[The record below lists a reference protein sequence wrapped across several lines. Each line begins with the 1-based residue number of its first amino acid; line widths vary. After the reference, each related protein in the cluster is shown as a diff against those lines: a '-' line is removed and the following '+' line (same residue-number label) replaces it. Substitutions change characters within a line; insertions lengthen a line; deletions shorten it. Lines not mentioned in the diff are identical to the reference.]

1 MKQQHKEFLTELA
14 FLMKRFN
21 VYFCTD
27 SFTSADFVIY
37 AEDPNTGIV
46 EEIAYWDL
54 YNILPE
60 DILEKIKE

>member
-14 FLMKRFN
+14 FLMKKFN

-37 AEDPNTGIV
+37 TKDG
-46 EEIAYWDL
+46 EEVAYWDL

-60 DILEKIKE
+60 NILEKTYNED

>member
-14 FLMKRFN
+14 FLMKKFN

-27 SFTSADFVIY
+27 SFTSTDFVIY
-37 AEDPNTGIV
+37 TDGG

-60 DILEKIKE
+60 DILEKVDE

>member
-14 FLMKRFN
+14 FLMKKFN

-37 AEDPNTGIV
+37 TSDG
-46 EEIAYWDL
+46 EEVAYWDL

-60 DILEKIKE
+60 DILEKIDE

>member
-14 FLMKRFN
+14 FLMKKFD

-37 AEDPNTGIV
+37 TNNG
-46 EEIAYWDL
+46 EEISYWGL

-60 DILEKIKE
+60 DVLEKTYDS